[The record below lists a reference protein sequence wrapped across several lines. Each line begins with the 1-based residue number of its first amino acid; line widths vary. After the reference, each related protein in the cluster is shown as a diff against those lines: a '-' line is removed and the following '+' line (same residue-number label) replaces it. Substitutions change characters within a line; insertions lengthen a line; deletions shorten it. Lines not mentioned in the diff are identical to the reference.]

1 MPYNEITRVQ
11 IPALMHLA
19 ELGYD
24 FISQKN
30 KPNLDTATNI
40 LTDSFTQA
48 FNQLNPNPTKNAKD
62 VLTEIKKRLNYDDLG
77 KSFYEY
83 LLKSEHQII
92 DFDNPNNNLY
102 EMMAELPYK
111 SLRTDITLFIN
122 GLPLVNI
129 EVKQPFA
136 GQGIKEEKDRHV
148 KRYENPENK
157 VFYNLAQIWLFS
169 DNLPYDENKPDQGA
183 FYSAS
188 YSPIFQRFVEANKL
202 DINPP
207 PPENEQNHQNHQNHR
222 SLEEIQKR
230 ILNEFNLKDTDT
242 PKSPKDTHTNSLLT
256 SFCSHKRLCFILKYG
271 ISFLKEK
278 SEFKKHLWRYAQM
291 FASLNVLKELQKHYE
306 TNPKDPLKGII
317 WHTQGSGK
325 TALTYHLTKLIR
337 DFFSPLNKKTK
348 FYFIVDRLDLLE
360 QAKNEFLK
368 RGLCV
373 HEAENKEDLSQKLK
387 SSSVFENPQGN
398 DEIIVVNIQKFKSPN
413 EEKAP
418 NEDLSSAPKEIVS
431 KTELQEATKDSHD
444 LQRVF
449 IIDEAHR
456 SYDPKGCFYANLIE

>member
-48 FNQLNPNPTKNAKD
+48 FERLNPTKSAKD
-62 VLTEIKKRLNYDDLG
+62 VLAEIKKRLNYDDLG

-102 EMMAELPYK
+102 EMMTELPYK
-111 SLRTDITLFIN
+111 SFRPDITLFIN

-136 GQGIKEEKDRHV
+136 EQGIKEERDRHI

-169 DNLPYDENKPDQGA
+169 DNLPYDENNPDQCV

-188 YSPIFQRFVEANKL
+188 YSPIFQRFVEAHKL
-202 DINPP
+202 DITPP
-207 PPENEQNHQNHQNHR
+207 PPKMNKV
-222 SLEEIQKR
+222 IK
-230 ILNEFNLKDTDT
+230 
-242 PKSPKDTHTNSLLT
+242 
-256 SFCSHKRLCFILKYG
+256 
-271 ISFLKEK
+271 
-278 SEFKKHLWRYAQM
+278 
-291 FASLNVLKELQKHYE
+291 
-306 TNPKDPLKGII
+306 II
-317 WHTQGSGK
+317 K
-325 TALTYHLTKLIR
+325 TI
-337 DFFSPLNKKTK
+337 
-348 FYFIVDRLDLLE
+348 DRL
-360 QAKNEFLK
+360 K
-368 RGLCV
+368 
-373 HEAENKEDLSQKLK
+373 
-387 SSSVFENPQGN
+387 
-398 DEIIVVNIQKFKSPN
+398 KFKNAS
-413 EEKAP
+413 
-418 NEDLSSAPKEIVS
+418 
-431 KTELQEATKDSHD
+431 
-444 LQRVF
+444 
-449 IIDEAHR
+449 
-456 SYDPKGCFYANLIE
+456 